1 MAIKLFVGSLSWG
14 TTDESLGEFFAQA
27 GVVASAI
34 VIKDKMTGRSKGFG
48 FVEFADDAAGKQAI
62 DMFNGKELDGRAIT
76 VNEARPMEAR
86 PPRRDFNRDAGRA
99 PRTSSW

>member
-14 TTDESLGEFFAQA
+14 TTDESLREYFAQA
-27 GVVASAI
+27 GEVTSAI

-48 FVEFADDAAGKQAI
+48 FVEFADDAAGKQAV
-62 DMFNGKELDGRAIT
+62 DMFNGKELDGRTIT

-86 PPRRDFNRDAGRA
+86 PPRRDFDRGGDRA